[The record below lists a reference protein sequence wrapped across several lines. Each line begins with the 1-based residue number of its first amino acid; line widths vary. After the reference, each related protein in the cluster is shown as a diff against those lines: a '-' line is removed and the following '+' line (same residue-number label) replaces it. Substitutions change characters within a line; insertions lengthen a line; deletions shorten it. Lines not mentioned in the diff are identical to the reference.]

1 MGSATADCKDPTSN
15 LGIARLNFH
24 AGSVEGLTL
33 MPFGLAAAESHGT
46 SIQAIVAN
54 PGPSS
59 VPFQVELFFV
69 GSLLATAGPSEV
81 ASAGYGFTVERNF
94 TTVSDFTQIHRI
106 TCPACGVMSITD
118 SPDAI
123 VAMDVA
129 PPGGVVSYVIDPF
142 VIGQAVTV
150 PEPSTYLL
158 VATGFGI
165 LLGGHRW
172 GRRNPRFVTQRAYPL
187 HFAFHLH
194 ASRFRVTHLDGKS
207 NRQWDLHSAI
217 QSASLPGWHAVS
229 WPLQGDT
236 HRCGRVSGS
245 GGSLHSSKRSRGRNG
260 KNARRLSLGESPILS
275 EGKRSTELA

>member
-1 MGSATADCKDPTSN
+1 MRNSQHHRILLHYIGSLIVFLGTFSSGAFSSVSASTFFADLDVNLVFIPAAPFVLFVNRGAGPDLPACSVATVGSATADCKDPTSN

-69 GSLLATAGPSEV
+69 GSLLVTAGPSEV

-94 TTVSDFTQIHRI
+94 TTVSAFTQIHRI

-123 VAMDVA
+123 VA

-194 ASRFRVTHLDGKS
+194 ASRFR
-207 NRQWDLHSAI
+207 
-217 QSASLPGWHAVS
+217 
-229 WPLQGDT
+229 
-236 HRCGRVSGS
+236 
-245 GGSLHSSKRSRGRNG
+245 
-260 KNARRLSLGESPILS
+260 SPI
-275 EGKRSTELA
+275 